1 MCYGTRFCALF
12 DSPFLLQKE
21 KSNSITVDDLSK
33 KIISFEYEVF
43 VFVVRVLS
51 LSVCVKS
58 FEFPAVKFNS
68 HHASSLCCTL
78 WLMAADG
85 KKMKSVQSSIWA
97 DCKMCKLV
105 VIVLC
110 LGSLPHISNGQ
121 TELENLPSSACYNA
135 QGNAQRCMP
144 VFVNAAFSKTVEA
157 TNTCGLTRPTEY
169 CLQTGVTGVRK
180 QCQICDAKRPGYSH
194 PPEYMSDFNNNHNWT
209 WWQSDTMLEGI
220 QYPVV
225 VNLTLNLSKYAYQR
239 EKKKNPQKFM

>member
-1 MCYGTRFCALF
+1 MC
-12 DSPFLLQKE
+12 
-21 KSNSITVDDLSK
+21 
-33 KIISFEYEVF
+33 
-43 VFVVRVLS
+43 
-51 LSVCVKS
+51 KS
-58 FEFPAVKFNS
+58 FEFPAIKFNS
-68 HHASSLCCTL
+68 RHASSLCCTL

-85 KKMKSVQSSIWA
+85 KKMRSIQSSIWA

-157 TNTCGLTRPTEY
+157 TNTCGLTRPIEY

-194 PPEYMSDFNNNHNWT
+194 PPEFMTDFNNNHNWT

-225 VNLTLNLSKYAYQR
+225 VNLTLNLSKYAYQ
-239 EKKKNPQKFM
+239 KKK

>member
-1 MCYGTRFCALF
+1 MIVNHFAQFIWRIKNKDEYKVFILF
-12 DSPFLLQKE
+12 
-21 KSNSITVDDLSK
+21 
-33 KIISFEYEVF
+33 
-43 VFVVRVLS
+43 VRVVS
-51 LSVCVKS
+51 LSMCKS
-58 FEFPAVKFNS
+58 FEFPAIKFNS
-68 HHASSLCCTL
+68 HHASSLCSTL

-157 TNTCGLTRPTEY
+157 TNTCGLTRPIEY

-194 PPEYMSDFNNNHNWT
+194 PPEFMTDFNNNHNWT

-225 VNLTLNLSKYAYQR
+225 VNLTLNLSKYAYQ
-239 EKKKNPQKFM
+239 KKK

>member
-1 MCYGTRFCALF
+1 
-12 DSPFLLQKE
+12 
-21 KSNSITVDDLSK
+21 
-33 KIISFEYEVF
+33 
-43 VFVVRVLS
+43 
-51 LSVCVKS
+51 
-58 FEFPAVKFNS
+58 
-68 HHASSLCCTL
+68 
-78 WLMAADG
+78 MAADG

-157 TNTCGLTRPTEY
+157 TNTCGLTRPIEY
-169 CLQTGVTGVRK
+169 CLQTGVTEVRK

-194 PPEYMSDFNNNHNWT
+194 PPEFMTDFNNNHNWT

-225 VNLTLNLSKYAYQR
+225 VNLTLNLSKYAYQ
-239 EKKKNPQKFM
+239 KKKKEKESQKFHVNLRINCSEFKQPKKDETLSFLNDGLVSYSNSLRFYQSGLGG